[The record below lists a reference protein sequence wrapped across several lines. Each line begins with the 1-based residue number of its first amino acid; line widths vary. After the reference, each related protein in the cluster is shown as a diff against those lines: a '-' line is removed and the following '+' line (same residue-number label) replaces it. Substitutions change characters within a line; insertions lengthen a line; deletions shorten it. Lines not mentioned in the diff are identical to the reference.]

1 MNTQQALDLK
11 WLIRVGL
18 VLTIRRTG
26 YCYEYVWALFWRVV
40 GCLGHCLAQISQRHQ
55 HHLHTVNLEMLAIW
69 GCWPVTHP
77 PMDKMAAILAAEDIF
92 KCIFLNENVRISI
105 EISRNFVPKGSINNI
120 PALVQIMAWRR
131 TGDKIDPM
139 GLKRNSRIFTKWYVP
154 VFESSKITCIWV
166 RSRNCGCLVTWFCY
180 QSITKPDNGT
190 AVVPRPYIYLY
201 CLQRY
206 FLVNCIIIQWLGW
219 IDITQNTDICWNTTS
234 PQISLEYY
242 IPTYVIVTRNH
253 QYLPSFNS
261 LWMMLVISWTC
272 HIP

>member
-1 MNTQQALDLK
+1 MASFWQSDGRVIVMNM
-11 WLIRVGL
+11 
-18 VLTIRRTG
+18 
-26 YCYEYVWALFWRVV
+26 YELCFEEWWAAW
-40 GCLGHCLAQISQRHQ
+40 GIAWHKLARGTNITSI
-55 HHLHTVNLEMLAIW
+55 LWTWEMLAIW

-166 RSRNCGCLVTWFCY
+166 RSRNRGCLVTWFCY

-206 FLVNCIIIQWLGW
+206 FWSTVLLYSGSAELISHKIQTFVE
-219 IDITQNTDICWNTTS
+219 TQH
-234 PQISLEYY
+234 PHKY
-242 IPTYVIVTRNH
+242 H
-253 QYLPSFNS
+253 
-261 LWMMLVISWTC
+261 
-272 HIP
+272 